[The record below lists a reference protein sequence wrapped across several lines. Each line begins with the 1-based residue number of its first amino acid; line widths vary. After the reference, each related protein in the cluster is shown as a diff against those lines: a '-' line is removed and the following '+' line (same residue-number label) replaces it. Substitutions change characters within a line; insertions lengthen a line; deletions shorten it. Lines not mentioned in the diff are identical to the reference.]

1 MADVK
6 QITKEFVNP
15 ISWIRIAFAVL
26 ILFGIYKYMTR
37 PTQNITAKPGSNV
50 NITTINKAQRF
61 LIPFIEVYIDQRSN
75 AELGTGIKGGARIE
89 F

>member
-1 MADVK
+1 
-6 QITKEFVNP
+6 
-15 ISWIRIAFAVL
+15 
-26 ILFGIYKYMTR
+26 MTR